1 MHGGCSSR
9 LLHQFVIGE
18 EMPRDN
24 EIQLTLSRF
33 QIYSRNDNE
42 TSQTYVFSY
51 SIYSE
56 EKHEEHFL
64 IQESFMDNFELSW
77 YAGSRKRN
85 LKRWAL
91 GPV

>member
-1 MHGGCSSR
+1 
-9 LLHQFVIGE
+9 
-18 EMPRDN
+18 MPRDN

-33 QIYSRNDNE
+33 QIYSTNDNE

-56 EKHEEHFL
+56 EKHDEHFSSHSWIIL
-64 IQESFMDNFELSW
+64 NLLCRLKETEL
-77 YAGSRKRN
+77 KT
-85 LKRWAL
+85 LAL